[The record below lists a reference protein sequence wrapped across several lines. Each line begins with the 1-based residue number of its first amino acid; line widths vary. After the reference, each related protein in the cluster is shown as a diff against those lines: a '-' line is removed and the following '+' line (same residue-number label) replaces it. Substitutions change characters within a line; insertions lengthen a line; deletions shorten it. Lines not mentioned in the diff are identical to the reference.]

1 MYANILSTKRRQSY
15 NFFPTYANIFC
26 ILFKALSK
34 MTFPYCTYR
43 KTVKTITTDNGSE
56 FASHQL
62 ITKGLHMKGKEDV
75 IVYFADAYSSW
86 QKGCVENT
94 NKFIRRYIPKHTDFN
109 LVSPQKIMN
118 IQKKLNNRPG
128 EKLNF
133 DTPKFCFFEHFY

>member
-62 ITKGLHMKGKEDV
+62 ITKGLHIKGKEDV
-75 IVYFADAYSSW
+75 IAYFADAYSSW

-94 NKFIRRYIPKHTDFN
+94 NKLIRRYIPKNDFRFQVDKHLTKHTDFN

-118 IQKKLNNRPG
+118 IQKKLNNRPR
-128 EKLNF
+128 EN
-133 DTPKFCFFEHFY
+133 

>member
-1 MYANILSTKRRQSY
+1 
-15 NFFPTYANIFC
+15 
-26 ILFKALSK
+26 

-43 KTVKTITTDNGSE
+43 KTVKTITTDNGNE

-62 ITKGLHMKGKEDV
+62 INKGLHIKGKEDV

-94 NKFIRRYIPKHTDFN
+94 NKLIRRYIPKNDFRFQVFPTVGINRFQVDKHLTKHTDFN

-118 IQKKLNNRPG
+118 IQKKLNNSPG
-128 EKLNF
+128 EK
-133 DTPKFCFFEHFY
+133 